1 MRSHPVLAIVAAN
14 LRTLARDRVGLFF
27 VLVMPFVIITLVGL
41 SAGDGTGERGKLPI
55 GLVGQADGELAREIR
70 ANLAARPDIV
80 LTELS
85 DVHELRQKVRQGT
98 LAAGLV
104 LPTALD
110 GNGDTY
116 LPFIAIPGTGEAS
129 GARVTVDAAV
139 SAAEATNTARLAA
152 QRAGATVAQADVL
165 IREEAQPVSLDN
177 RTPASTEPPTEGFAY
192 AAPGNLV
199 LFTFVNSITLATALV
214 ESRRLGITRR
224 ALVAPVRPA
233 MVLLGEATG
242 RFLLAAV
249 QSVLV
254 IAGSAA
260 LFGVHWGDPLGVALM
275 TGVFCLV
282 ATGAAM
288 LVGSLVR
295 SPTQASVFGPPI
307 GIVMAMLGG
316 CMWPREVMGGALDAV
331 GHVFPHSWAVDGL
344 LALTVPGGS
353 VGAVL
358 PELAVLTAMAL
369 ALSWPAIHLFRRSV
383 TT

>member
-1 MRSHPVLAIVAAN
+1 MRPHPVLAIVAAN
-14 LRTLARDRVGLFF
+14 LRTLSRDRVGLFF
-27 VLVMPFVIITLVGL
+27 VLVMPFVVITLVGL
-41 SAGDGTGERGKLPI
+41 SAGDGTGERGTLPI
-55 GLVGQADGELAREIR
+55 GLVAQAHGDLAREIR
-70 ANLAARPDIV
+70 ANLAARPDVV
-80 LTELS
+80 LTELP
-85 DVHELRQKVRQGT
+85 DVPELRREVRQGT

-104 LPTALD
+104 LPAALD
-110 GNGDTY
+110 ANEDTY
-116 LPFIAIPGTGEAS
+116 LPFIAVAGNGEAS

-152 QRAGATVAQADVL
+152 ERAGAGAARADALVREQAN
-165 IREEAQPVSLDN
+165 PVSLAS
-177 RTPASTEPPTEGFAY
+177 RTPASAEPPTDGFAY

-214 ESRRLGITRR
+214 ESRRLGISRR

-233 MVLLGEATG
+233 MVLLGEAAG
-242 RFLLAAV
+242 RFLVAAL

-254 IAGSAA
+254 IAGSAV

-275 TGVFCLV
+275 VGLFCLV

-295 SPTQASVFGPPI
+295 SPTQASVFGPPV
-307 GIVMAMLGG
+307 GLVMAMLGG
-316 CMWPREVMGGALDAV
+316 CMWPREVGGDVLGAL
-331 GHVFPHSWAVDGL
+331 GRVFPHSWAVDGL
-344 LALTVPGGS
+344 LALAVPGGS

-358 PELAVLTAMAL
+358 PELGVLAAMAL
-369 ALSWPAIHLFRRSV
+369 ALAWPAVHLFRRSV

>member
-14 LRTLARDRVGLFF
+14 LRTLARDRIGLFF

-55 GLVGQADGELAREIR
+55 GLVSQADSELAQQIR
-70 ANLAARPDIV
+70 ANLGARPDIV

-85 DVHELRQKVRQGT
+85 DVHELRQEVRQGT

-104 LPTALD
+104 LPAALD
-110 GNGDTY
+110 RGDDTY
-116 LPFIAIPGTGEAS
+116 LPFIAIPGNGEAS

-139 SAAEATNTARLAA
+139 SSAEAANTARLAA
-152 QRAGATVAQADVL
+152 ERAGADPARAEVL
-165 IREEAQPVSLDN
+165 VRTEPQPVSLES
-177 RTPASTEPPTEGFAY
+177 RTPASIEPPTEGFAY

-214 ESRRLGITRR
+214 ESRRLGISRR

-242 RFLLAAV
+242 RFLVAAL

-254 IAGSAA
+254 IVGSAA
-260 LFGVHWGDPLGVALM
+260 LFGVHWGDPLGVALVA
-275 TGVFCLV
+275 GVFCLV
-282 ATGAAM
+282 ATGVAM

-316 CMWPREVMGGALDAV
+316 CMWPREVAGDVLAAV
-331 GHVFPHSWAVDGL
+331 GRVFPHSWAVDGL

-353 VGAVL
+353 VVAVL
-358 PELAVLTAMAL
+358 PELAVLVAMAL
-369 ALSWPAIHLFRRSV
+369 ALAWPAIHLFRRSV